1 MKTLAVCLFTLVS
14 LSLAHAGGT
23 SMKVEGNCSGK
34 LADGSDISYTYYSN
48 FNGCKK
54 VSTSAVSFQ
63 GGLEGLYTGTRAFSK
78 SSDIYKFYAYTLV
91 FANSTGNT
99 TGKLTYRDQETKKK
113 HTITLQCEVRDYEY
127 GDC

>member
-1 MKTLAVCLFTLVS
+1 MKILALTLIS
-14 LSLAHAGGT
+14 LLSTSISYAGGT

-63 GGLEGLYTGTRAFSK
+63 GGLEGLFTGTRAFTS
-78 SSDIYKFYAYTLV
+78 SSDVYKFYSYTLT

-99 TGKLTYRDQETKKK
+99 TGKLTYRDPESKKK
-113 HTITLQCEVRDYEY
+113 KTVTLQCEVRDYEY
-127 GDC
+127 SDC